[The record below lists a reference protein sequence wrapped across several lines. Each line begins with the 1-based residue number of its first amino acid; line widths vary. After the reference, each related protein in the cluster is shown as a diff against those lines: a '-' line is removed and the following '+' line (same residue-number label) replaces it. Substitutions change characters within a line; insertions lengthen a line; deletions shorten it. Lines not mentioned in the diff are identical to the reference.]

1 MSPEIYSDFGKQ
13 QGFDRSL
20 LERLY
25 DLYPEKCPCSM
36 MLCENYRSHNEI
48 IDFTSD
54 LFYDHQLVASGNQP
68 PHPKYHPLTFFTVR
82 GEDVQHQN
90 GTGFYNVSE
99 VKFSLIFLMVKNFQN
114 KISII

>member
-36 MLCENYRSHNEI
+36 MLCENYRSHSEI

-54 LFYDHQLVASGNQP
+54 LFYDHQLVAIGNQP
-68 PHPKYHPLTFFTVR
+68 PHPKYHPLTFYTVR
-82 GEDVQHQN
+82 GEDLQHQN
-90 GTGFYNVSE
+90 ATGFYNVSE
-99 VKFSLIFLMVKNFQN
+99 VRFYCIYIVPSK
-114 KISII
+114 